1 MVLYILFTIQVIN
14 AIYHIFF
21 SLYFSDFSPGAITAI
36 LFYLPVNFLI
46 VRAAYKEGFLKSYM
60 EYGYIAL
67 LGTATFVL
75 FEIYGPLVIV
85 LSIMSSLVFF
95 VWFNNKLTNN

>member
-1 MVLYILFTIQVIN
+1 
-14 AIYHIFF
+14 
-21 SLYFSDFSPGAITAI
+21 
-36 LFYLPVNFLI
+36 
-46 VRAAYKEGFLKSYM
+46 M

-85 LSIMSSLVFF
+85 LSIVSSLVYF
-95 VWFNNKLTNN
+95 VWVSNGPIND